1 MKKLSHTFPTIGVS
15 IVPQVSINQCKHPER
30 KSVTSIP
37 ATASSTNKIILLIH
51 NTFNT
56 YAYIIVRTNL
66 QVVTNI
72 AGNLSICTC
81 LHRPQN
87 VVILSMTNT
96 VNDTNPIK

>member
-1 MKKLSHTFPTIGVS
+1 MKKLSHTLPIIGVS
-15 IVPQVSINQCKHPER
+15 IVPQVSINQCIHPET

-37 ATASSTNKIILLIH
+37 ATASSTNKRIH

-56 YAYIIVRTNL
+56 HAYIIVHTNL

-81 LHRPQN
+81 LYRPEN
-87 VVILSMTNT
+87 VIILSIKNT
-96 VNDTNPIK
+96 VTDTNPIK